1 MPEKKRRDKSR
12 ILMTDGLNP
21 ASLIGMA
28 QKPAVI
34 ARSGLCQGPSES
46 LGSSLQAGASYPL
59 EEEEERDMKRDRK
72 WGTERRKSREREMH
86 RERVAVSP
94 KLPCDT
100 TGGLPIA
107 HTALLASHDLPTG
120 AEVKFQ
126 APRGIER

>member
-1 MPEKKRRDKSR
+1 MAKTQPVFLIESLRSKGRIYARKKKRRDKSR

-34 ARSGLCQGPSES
+34 ARSGLCQGPSAS

-72 WGTERRKSREREMH
+72 WGTEKRKSRERCIGKGWQS
-86 RERVAVSP
+86 VT
-94 KLPCDT
+94 K
-100 TGGLPIA
+100 
-107 HTALLASHDLPTG
+107 TAL
-120 AEVKFQ
+120 
-126 APRGIER
+126 

>member
-12 ILMTDGLNP
+12 ILMTDGLNT

-72 WGTERRKSREREMH
+72 WGTEKRKSREREMH
-86 RERVAVSP
+86 RERVAECHQNCLMTRLVACPSP
-94 KLPCDT
+94 TLPCLPVT
-100 TGGLPIA
+100 T
-107 HTALLASHDLPTG
+107 S
-120 AEVKFQ
+120 
-126 APRGIER
+126 